1 VAPQTPDEQMPDG
14 LILTQPWPAGPADK
28 RRDQIIYYRCK
39 VDRGRRTLRGIDEQV
54 AKAKRAVGG
63 W

>member
-1 VAPQTPDEQMPDG
+1 MPDG